1 MAKMLKRVQHD
12 GRVGINGVNE
22 NIIIN
27 RHPGL
32 VSGSLYHKVRRE
44 GTEVTEGFRLGD
56 CSRFLMAKMLN
67 RVSHDIF
74 INALIFNRY
83 LAIE

>member
-1 MAKMLKRVQHD
+1 MLKRVQHD

-32 VSGSLYHKVRRE
+32 VSGSLLILAPIWSSC
-44 GTEVTEGFRLGD
+44 LGD
-56 CSRFLMAKMLN
+56 IVLPQSSQR
-67 RVSHDIF
+67 RHGGHRGISIG
-74 INALIFNRY
+74 
-83 LAIE
+83 